1 MSAKAIKILVSVL
14 SDEKLRKT
22 IIILVLSIAFGFFY
36 LLCLPVIIFSNL
48 GTIDFQ
54 ATAIDH
60 SLFTEE
66 EFMASLD
73 SEQAEKLNNMMRSG
87 EAIESAMAEHGVPEQ
102 TIKAQLIYVSFF
114 DEAEVF
120 NADAYAYL
128 FETAVD
134 DSDLINSINSN
145 YGLEIN
151 FEDYLHTY
159 TFVMNNT
166 INPYMFNDTATKNS
180 EDLAAWAYNAYESG
194 WGYKAGF
201 IGEKSVDDRLRYCD
215 NAGLIIGYLNYDT
228 DSKNY
233 GNSYGTLTYTEQGD
247 LSTMPDVPGI
257 GLFDGTNHGIYIG
270 NGEVIYCDEG
280 IGYVTRQNISNG
292 VWSSW
297 CTYEGISY
305 PQVVQDT
312 IDELSASAES
322 SEDSSE
328 IESDESEV

>member
-14 SDEKLRKT
+14 SDEKLRKK
-22 IIILVLSIAFGFFY
+22 IIILVLCIAFGFFY

-60 SLFTEE
+60 SLFTDE

-102 TIKAQLIYVSFF
+102 TIKAELIYVSFF
-114 DEAEVF
+114 DGVQNF
-120 NADAYAYL
+120 DADAYACL
-128 FETAVD
+128 FEAAD
-134 DSDLINSINSN
+134 DSDLINSINSH
-145 YGLEIN
+145 YGLAIN

-166 INPYMFNDTATKNS
+166 INPYMFSETATKNS

-201 IGEKSVDDRLRYCD
+201 IGEKSVDDRLRYSD
-215 NAGLIIGYLNYDT
+215 NAGLMIGYLNYDA

-247 LSTMPDVPGI
+247 ISTMPDVPGI
-257 GLFDGTNHGIYIG
+257 GLFDGTKHGIYIG

-280 IGYVTRQNISNG
+280 IGYVTRQNISDG

-297 CTYEGISY
+297 CTYEGIRY
-305 PQVVQDT
+305 PQIVQDT